1 MLLSVIIP
9 VYNMEKYLKECLDK
23 ISKQQK
29 NTEVEYL
36 FVNDGSTDNSLKII
50 QDFKNEYE
58 NKLNITIIDQ
68 KNAGVGVARN
78 VGVQHA
84 QGKYLGFLD
93 PDDLFSSKFV
103 IDILNILK
111 NYEVDIV
118 QYEADRFFESIQDSR
133 KITKQLRPDGLFS
146 LDEALLK
153 DFFEQ
158 SFWVCWTRVFKKS
171 LFKDLKFPNIY
182 MCEDIAVLP
191 FVFQKAKTVYFHSQS
206 LYYYRHNPNSITK
219 STNAGYL
226 EKVESSYLYIYKLFL
241 VESSKN
247 MIFMHTLVPLLRGYM
262 EFVLKHHGLKVAVQ
276 KWKLYKNKI
285 DSLGFKASKLE
296 KLTNRLFYQGG
307 IYFLICLNFMKTV
320 MARK

>member
-158 SFWVCWTRVFKKS
+158 SFWVCWTRVFKKE
-171 LFKDLKFPNIY
+171 LFENLAFPHIP
-182 MCEDIAVLP
+182 MCEDAAVLP
-191 FVFQKAKTVYFHSQS
+191 FVFIRAKTIYFHGER
-206 LYYYRHNPNSITK
+206 LYYYRYNPNSISNLINDRHFK
-219 STNAGYL
+219 N
-226 EKVESSYLYIYKLFL
+226 KESSFLYIHDFFKKESINNIIYLY
-241 VESSKN
+241 
-247 MIFMHTLVPLLRGYM
+247 TLVPILRGYI
-262 EFVLKHHGLKVAVQ
+262 EFLLK
-276 KWKLYKNKI
+276 YKGFKSAYYQWDCFRKDI
-285 DSLGFKASKLE
+285 DSLGFKGEELNKIS
-296 KLTNRLFYQGG
+296 NRLFYQYGVF
-307 IYFLICLNFMKTV
+307 FLVVLNLIK
-320 MARK
+320 K